1 MTGDKPKPAFATI
14 ADALGETEHQPRAK
28 LRNIIA
34 AFGDEAALALLA
46 EVQQIEADGGMMLP
60 DGSRRRTPGGVYFHL
75 AYHRLAP
82 EQRQAIYG
90 YKRHKDGNAPPPP
103 PPATWGERGAWI
115 GEARGKPKEANTVK
129 ITLVG
134 KLGKTVEK
142 QGFTL
147 AMMTHTPRMD
157 KLPKG
162 IPRPDQAS
170 KTTYVVYIGGKQW
183 RKVKD
188 ALRNP
193 EDVAIIE
200 GVPSWD
206 QEYEALAV
214 FATSITTKLTQQAKR
229 EGQKAQATQ
238 EA

>member
-1 MTGDKPKPAFATI
+1 MTGDKPESAFATI
-14 ADALGETEHQPRAK
+14 ADTLGETEHQPRAK
-28 LRNIIA
+28 LRNIVA

-90 YKRHKDGNAPPPP
+90 YKRHKDGNGTPPP
-103 PPATWGERGAWI
+103 PPATWSERGAWI
-115 GEARGKPKEANTVK
+115 DEARGKAKEANTVK

-134 KLGKTVEK
+134 TLGKTVEK
-142 QGFTL
+142 QNFTL

-170 KTTYVVYIGGKQW
+170 KTTYIVYIGSKQW

-229 EGQKAQATQ
+229 EAQKAQATQ